1 MPRGG
6 RRAGPVWSD
15 AMRVL
20 LLNDYGTLV
29 GGAEIQ
35 AVALRDELR
44 ARGHQAMLF
53 TSDAAAS
60 PGPLHADRTASG
72 SVSRGRALR
81 QTANV
86 DAARALRRVLDEFR
100 PDVVHASVL
109 LTQLSPLVLPLLREV
124 PSIYYAVWY
133 RAVCPTGTKMLPDGS
148 PCGTSWGRACYARG
162 CLPLRDWLP
171 LMAQRALWQRWRGA
185 FDAVVANS
193 EATRR
198 HLEAG
203 GMPVDAVVGHGVSG
217 RPVPRPLADPPTVVF
232 AGRLVPEK
240 GLDVLLCAF
249 RIVADRLPDARLL
262 IAGDGPDRE
271 AVDALITSLG
281 LAENVTML
289 GYRSAPEVDRLYEGA
304 WVQAVPSRWEEPFG
318 MVAAEASMRGTAV
331 VASDGGGLREIV
343 EEGVTGRL
351 VPAADVNAW
360 ASALLDLLLDPA
372 RAEGMGRCGRAVA
385 VEQFGVDVQA
395 ERFLA
400 IYRRLGAGPEAVPVP
415 RPVGITAS
423 AAA

>member
-1 MPRGG
+1 M
-6 RRAGPVWSD
+6 GPVRPD

-44 ARGHQAMLF
+44 ARGHEVVLF

-60 PGPLHADRTASG
+60 PGPLYADRTASG
-72 SVSRGRALR
+72 SVSRGRTLR
-81 QTANV
+81 QAANV
-86 DAARALRRVLDEFR
+86 DAARSLRRVLDEFR
-100 PDVVHASVL
+100 PDVVHASVV
-109 LTQLSPLVLPLLREV
+109 LTQLSPLVLPLLRKI

-148 PCGTSWGRACYARG
+148 PCQTSWGRGCYVGG

-171 LMAQRALWQRWRGA
+171 LMAQRSLWQRWRGA

-203 GMPVDAVVGHGVSG
+203 GMSVDAVVGHGV
-217 RPVPRPLADPPTVVF
+217 RRLPAPRPLSDPPTVVF

-240 GLDVLLCAF
+240 GVDVLLRAF
-249 RIVADRLPDARLL
+249 HAVAERLPDARLL
-262 IAGDGPDRE
+262 VAGDGPDRE
-271 AVDALITSLG
+271 AITALITSLG

-289 GYRSAPEVDRLYEGA
+289 GYRSAPEVDRLFEGA
-304 WVQAVPSRWEEPFG
+304 WVQAVPSQWEEPFG

-331 VASDGGGLREIV
+331 VASDRGGLRGIV
-343 EEGVTGRL
+343 GDGVTGRL
-351 VPAADVNAW
+351 VPSTDVDAW
-360 ASALLDLLLDPA
+360 AGALTDLLLDRA
-372 RAEGMGRCGRAVA
+372 RAEGMGRRGRAVA
-385 VEQFGVDVQA
+385 VEQFGVDVQTD
-395 ERFLA
+395 RFLA
-400 IYRRLGAGPEAVPVP
+400 LYRRLVGVPEAVPIP
-415 RPVGITAS
+415 MPVTP